1 MKGNSIF
8 YGVKKIV
15 LNEFWLKM
23 SFLVSMLLSASPFI
37 HLAIAPFIKLL
48 LVWGILV
55 LSYQLL
61 RQRERYKNVSSMLVI
76 AFIISYGFTVFV
88 NRQMN
93 FIANVKIWCYMLV
106 ILLVIF
112 NVDPKKKRDDIV
124 YEIKQ
129 IIWTFTIVSFCL
141 AVVSFGTFVFL
152 INGHGM
158 YESQWVYYGMFENR
172 LWGLYNPSTGSAIN
186 TLSILL
192 LAGYW
197 IYFKPQKKF
206 VRALLCMEMIIHYLC
221 LILTNSRTALY
232 TLLIGVAGLIFLSI
246 GYYSK
251 ERKFSMKKLT
261 VQTVCALLG
270 CIILFSTVAPIRL
283 GLAYVPGVVKMFVN
297 NVENGE
303 VKDEIEKEELTR
315 MEELE
320 ERPGGIL
327 TGRTEL
333 WKAGI
338 QTFKESPLFGIA
350 RENVNIR
357 VADNLEDDYWL
368 RDLQRG
374 GLHNIYITVLV
385 CSGIVG
391 FIFFVSIV
399 LNLIVRCIKYVFSKK
414 MKQNQGIPLII
425 IIVLVVQLIMEF
437 LEARILYQ
445 VNVFYIIFWCMAGYF
460 MYFFNQS
467 KKDIIDEAQSIN

>member
-1 MKGNSIF
+1 MKSNSIF
-8 YGVKKIV
+8 YSIKNIV

-23 SFLVSMLLSASPFI
+23 CFLISMLLSASPFI
-37 HLAIAPFIKLL
+37 HLVIAPFIKIL
-48 LVWGILV
+48 LVWGMLILI
-55 LSYQLL
+55 YQLL

-76 AFIISYGFTVFV
+76 AFIISYGITVFV
-88 NRQMN
+88 NSGMN
-93 FIANVKIWCYMLV
+93 FIANVKIWCYMMV

-112 NVDPKKKRDDIV
+112 SVDPKKKRDAIV

-129 IIWTFTIVSFCL
+129 IIWAFTIVSFCL
-141 AVVSFGTFVFL
+141 SVVSFGTFVFS
-152 INGHGM
+152 IKGHGM

-172 LWGLYNPSTGSAIN
+172 LWGIYNPSTGSAIN
-186 TLSILL
+186 TISILL

-197 IYFKPQKKF
+197 IYFKPQKKV
-206 VRALLCMEMIIHYLC
+206 VRAVLCMEMIIHYFC
-221 LILTNSRTALY
+221 LLLTNSRTALY
-232 TLLIGVAGLIFLSI
+232 TLIIGVAGLIFLTI

-251 ERKFSMKKLT
+251 KKEFSIKKLA
-261 VQTVCALLG
+261 VQIACALLG
-270 CIILFSTVAPIRL
+270 CCILFTTVNPIRE
-283 GLAYVPGVVKMFVN
+283 GLAYVPGLVKIFVN
-297 NVENGE
+297 SVEEGE
-303 VKDEIEKEELTR
+303 TKEEIEKEELTR

-357 VADNLEDDYWL
+357 VANNLEDDYWL

-391 FIFFVSIV
+391 FVFFVLIV
-399 LNLIVRCIKYVFSKK
+399 LSLLAKCIKYVFSEK

-425 IIVLVVQLIMEF
+425 IPVLIVQLIMEF

-445 VNVFYIIFWCMAGYF
+445 VNIFYIIFWCIAGYF
-460 MYFFNQS
+460 MFFFNQS
-467 KKDIIDEAQSIN
+467 EKDIINEV